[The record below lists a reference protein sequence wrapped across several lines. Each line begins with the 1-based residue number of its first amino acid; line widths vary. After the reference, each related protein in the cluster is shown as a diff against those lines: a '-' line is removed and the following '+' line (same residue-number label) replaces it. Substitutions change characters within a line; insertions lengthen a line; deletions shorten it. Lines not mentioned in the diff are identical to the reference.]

1 MRLPKQVISDLSL
14 VRDLEPEAL
23 LRLNEQINAV
33 GTKPDSLTEL
43 SEIAGLALG
52 DQPKNGSKLVD
63 ILNYLFSLRR
73 RFRLSVAEILARVQT
88 ALREEAEWNE
98 EQFQRWDNVRP
109 ALADLLANPRFNYLA
124 KALELRYDY
133 ANLLES
139 SRMITDL
146 RPVYNEDANQ
156 IEGVVVS
163 FTLRLEF
170 IDIDGR
176 HGMSIALDESDV
188 RTLLWECELAI
199 QKAQTAKARMDQAQ
213 ISASISG
220 EKSDA
225 DD

>member
-1 MRLPKQVISDLSL
+1 MRS
-14 VRDLEPEAL
+14 
-23 LRLNEQINAV
+23 NFNA
-33 GTKPDSLTEL
+33 GITSGP
-43 SEIAGLALG
+43 
-52 DQPKNGSKLVD
+52 P
-63 ILNYLFSLRR
+63 
-73 RFRLSVAEILARVQT
+73 
-88 ALREEAEWNE
+88 
-98 EQFQRWDNVRP
+98 
-109 ALADLLANPRFNYLA
+109 ADLLANPRFNYLA

-188 RTLLWECELAI
+188 RTLLWECERAI
-199 QKAQTAKARMDQAQ
+199 QKARTAKARMDQAQ